1 MPEPTSVGHAL
12 AQARAL
18 CVNRLDAHLLL
29 AHVLGCTRAWL
40 IAHEEADLSA
50 ESLAAFANLL
60 SRCATGEP
68 LAYLV
73 GAQEFRGLSLRVT
86 PDVLIPRPDTETLVE
101 WALELLSERESPAI
115 ADLGTGSG
123 AIALAVKHAR
133 PYARVHGSDFSRAA
147 LTVARDNG
155 QRLGLE
161 VTWHLGDWW
170 QAIAPSL
177 VPHFDVVVANPPYIA
192 PGDHHLAGLRHEP
205 QMALVPR
212 HDDGA
217 GLADIRRIVDGAHR
231 RLRPGGW
238 LLLEHGFDQ
247 AEAVRDLLRT
257 ACFEA
262 VASRADLGG
271 NTRVT
276 GGRKGTPDH

>member
-1 MPEPTSVGHAL
+1 MPEPTSVGQAL

-18 CVNRLDAHLLL
+18 GVDRLDAHLLL

-40 IAHEEADLSA
+40 IAHQEADLSA
-50 ESLAAFANLL
+50 ERWAAFASLI
-60 SRCATGEP
+60 SRRATGEP

-73 GAQEFRGLSLRVT
+73 GAQEFRSLRLRVS

-101 WALELLSERESPAI
+101 WALELLPERESPTI

-123 AIALAVKHAR
+123 AIALALKHAR
-133 PYARVHGSDFSRAA
+133 PHARVHGSDFSAAA
-147 LTVARDNG
+147 LTMARATG
-155 QRLGLE
+155 HRLGLA
-161 VTWHLGDWW
+161 VSWHLGDWW
-170 QAIAPSL
+170 QAIAPSR
-177 VPHFDVVVANPPYIA
+177 VPHFELVVANPPYIA

-205 QMALVPR
+205 QSALVPR
-212 HDDGA
+212 DDDGA
-217 GLADIRRIVDGAHR
+217 GLADMRRIVEGAQR
-231 RLRPGGW
+231 QLRAGGW

-247 AEAVRDLLRT
+247 AAAVRDLLRA

-271 NTRVT
+271 NARVT
-276 GGRKGTPDH
+276 GGRKGMPDH